1 MSDPGGVQTAPMDVE
16 NPKLTADDRKEKE
29 PMESDNSKSPME
41 ADKSKSHMKG
51 AKPKSPKKKKSIP
64 EIRLDTK
71 RKMLRQVEYY
81 FSDSNLHTDKF
92 LKDTMKENDGW
103 IPIKKLF
110 DFPRI
115 KQLVEKGKREI
126 PGVNSME
133 LLVEALRESK
143 ELLRVSEEGGRV
155 QRATPLIDP
164 KIIAERTVAVFGF
177 PTKREF
183 NVEEQKM
190 FWGQFGGVLSVKRY
204 VPHKGNAPKCMV
216 FVEFDSKEIA
226 EDVIQSEVLDYDG
239 IEVTL
244 KKRQLPN
251 ARKRK
256 RGEEVMY
263 QPDKLL
269 KLTEFPQGIKW
280 FELRRWMESND
291 VQKGF
296 FVHLKDDHAYIRL
309 NGEASA
315 AEVAKKLENKPW
327 AENNQTITKV
337 EVLQDGE
344 ETWKSLVKSLMHPR
358 RQMMKRA
365 RRGGREHLKRMQTG
379 VPVKGANID
388 VKAVNQEKTEPKT
401 NTNNE
406 TGDAVQMEEDV

>member
-16 NPKLTADDRKEKE
+16 KPKMTVDAIKEKE
-29 PMESDNSKSPME
+29 PMESDNSKSPMQT
-41 ADKSKSHMKG
+41 DKSR
-51 AKPKSPKKKKSIP
+51 SPKKKKSIP

-110 DFPRI
+110 DFPRVQ
-115 KQLVEKGKREI
+115 QLVKKAEREI
-126 PGVNSME
+126 PGVDSMA
-133 LLVEALRESK
+133 LLVESLRESK
-143 ELLRVSEEGGRV
+143 ELLRVSEDGLRV
-155 QRATPLIDP
+155 QRATPLVDP

-204 VPHKGNAPKCMV
+204 VPHKGYSPKCMV

-226 EDVIQSEVLDYDG
+226 EDVIQSEALDYDG

-256 RGEEVMY
+256 RGEDVIY

-269 KLTEFPQGIKW
+269 KLTEYPKGIRW
-280 FELRRWMESND
+280 FELRRWVESHD

-296 FVHLKDDHAYIRL
+296 FVHFKEDHAYVRL
-309 NGEASA
+309 NGEVSA
-315 AEVAKKLENKPW
+315 TEVAKKLENKPW
-327 AENNQTITKV
+327 AEDNATITKV

-344 ETWKSLVKSLMHPR
+344 EIWKSLVKSLMNPKRHH
-358 RQMMKRA
+358 MKRP
-365 RRGGREHLKRMQTG
+365 RRGGREYSKKMKTG
-379 VPVKGANID
+379 GETVKGANID
-388 VKAVNQEKTEPKT
+388 AKNVNQETTESKT

-406 TGDAVQMEEDV
+406 TGNAAKMEEDA